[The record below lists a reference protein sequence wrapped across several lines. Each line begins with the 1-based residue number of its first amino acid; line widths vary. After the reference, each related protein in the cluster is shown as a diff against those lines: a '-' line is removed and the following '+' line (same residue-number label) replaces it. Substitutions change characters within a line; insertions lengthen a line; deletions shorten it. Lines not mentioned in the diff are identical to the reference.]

1 MAVSDPQFIKDVLTL
16 AGLEVRSC
24 IQCGTC
30 SAACPTAHLMDN
42 SIRRLVKLV
51 LEGRKEE
58 ALQSRSIWL
67 CTSCLLCTVRCP
79 RGIKPKVLVGA
90 LKDIFERDGRK
101 GKDQAYENLFV
112 RQIKKDGRI
121 SETFLSAQYLL
132 ANPLSVVQTMELGL
146 ELLPRGKI
154 VVDKDQIKGIDEVK
168 KIFAELEK
176 G

>member
-1 MAVSDPQFIKDVLTL
+1 MISDPQFTRDVLTL
-16 AGLEVRSC
+16 AGPEVRSC

-51 LEGRKEE
+51 LEGRKED
-58 ALQSRSIWL
+58 ALGSGSIWL

-101 GKDQAYENLFV
+101 GKDQAYEELFM
-112 RQIKKDGRI
+112 RQIKENGRI
-121 SETFLSAQYLL
+121 SETTLSARYLL
-132 ANPLSVVQTMELGL
+132 ANPLSAMQTMEMGL

-154 VVDKDQIKGIDEVK
+154 TIEKDQIKGIDEVK